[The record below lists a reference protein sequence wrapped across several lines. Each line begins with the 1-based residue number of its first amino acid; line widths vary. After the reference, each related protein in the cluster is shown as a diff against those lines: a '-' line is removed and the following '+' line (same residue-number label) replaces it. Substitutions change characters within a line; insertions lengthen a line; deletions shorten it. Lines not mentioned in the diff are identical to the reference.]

1 MLTVV
6 AFDGRGAIGIADQPD
21 GVIDII
27 ANLIQRLIQGEVYA
41 RSPNIDDAT
50 LAAQITS
57 DSHVNRVIQT
67 RARVPTVVHYNQT
80 RQSRDTARTRFRR
93 RR

>member
-21 GVIDII
+21 GVINII
-27 ANLIQRLIQGEVYA
+27 ANLIQRLSQGEVYA

-67 RARVPTVVHYNQT
+67 RAPTLVHYNQT